1 MGLSCHSKSSRG
13 CVAGIWFAASAMP
26 FLRLRGF
33 SQSRCR
39 DRSHDSFPWLG
50 FPSGFTIPRPLE
62 SCAVPMALMGFSFL
76 SRYSF
81 GSAVSRI
88 PTLVPPLQD
97 RNPADGV
104 LFRTSDPKVE
114 TWTGGVALQSVS
126 PAHSMHLSVPCPHAV
141 SDIES
146 FCSEDQRV
154 TMPRGFRA
162 LFPARIRS
170 RSRPKS
176 DAGRCSHGLFR
187 LVEILVLRLRL
198 IRLPGSA
205 MGYRTTILPQRF
217 G

>member
-1 MGLSCHSKSSRG
+1 
-13 CVAGIWFAASAMP
+13 
-26 FLRLRGF
+26 
-33 SQSRCR
+33 
-39 DRSHDSFPWLG
+39 
-50 FPSGFTIPRPLE
+50 
-62 SCAVPMALMGFSFL
+62 MGFSFL
-76 SRYSF
+76 ARYSF

-170 RSRPKS
+170 LRPTGVGRGSMLSWAFSSRRNPDSALAADPVARFGHGVPNNHPPPKVRTITAPRAPHGGS
-176 DAGRCSHGLFR
+176 DSPLRVRRWILRDFLQDRTLSLSRGLW
-187 LVEILVLRLRL
+187 VSC
-198 IRLPGSA
+198 RLPD
-205 MGYRTTILPQRF
+205 RK
-217 G
+217 